1 MIFRVK
7 GADANLLRGPEMVT
21 MKPMR
26 RFFYLVVFCLSLPLG
41 GVAAAWAQSGLQPQH
56 VAVLYNENSAYS
68 RTCAEEYARLRGVP
82 AENCA
87 GLPCSPEKEEIA
99 RDEYERTIARPVAEL
114 AARRGWHLPTLRTG
128 AREIGVLLLMPDIPL
143 KIAESPRAPGKG
155 WEWTDAASVDSELAC
170 LGLRDVPVERAAPNP
185 YFQREE
191 TIVLSGLR
199 MTPVC
204 RIQAPGREAVGR
216 MIFDPSLVEKSGGL
230 WGRMVIDEGG
240 PYRQGDE
247 WLREVARRARRC
259 GFPVLHDAVRP
270 TLAPQYPLG
279 SDIAFYFGWYSHH
292 ADGPF
297 GVKGNFRFVRGAVA
311 VHLHSY
317 SAVTLRQAGRNWCG
331 PLLER
336 GAACTVGNVY
346 EPFLNLCTRVDIL
359 FDRLSKGYSWAEAA
373 WMATPALS
381 WQTVVLGDPLYRP
394 FAGRLAAQPPVT
406 EQNRYYQ
413 TWKAL
418 EMAWGL
424 RPAEMETKVEY
435 AARVSGKSLF
445 DEFYACRAK
454 EDGQWEKALE
464 YLSRA
469 RLRTFSPEA
478 ILRLR
483 LIEAEILMRTGKKA
497 EGAALT
503 DDLRKKYAAT
513 PWAEA
518 ARAWHARFAPP
529 PAPPAGSPAAG
540 KDKRERK

>member
-1 MIFRVK
+1 
-7 GADANLLRGPEMVT
+7 
-21 MKPMR
+21 MKAML
-26 RFFYLVVFCLSLPLG
+26 RFFLAL
-41 GVAAAWAQSGLQPQH
+41 AAWLLLPVWAGAEACARSELLPRH

-68 RTCAEEYARLRGVP
+68 RACAREYARLRGIP
-82 AENCA
+82 DGNCA
-87 GLPCSPEKEEIA
+87 GLPCSAEKEEIT
-99 RDEYERTIARPVAEL
+99 REEYERTIARPVEEL
-114 AARRGWHLPTLRTG
+114 AARRSWHLPTLTTG
-128 AREIGVLLLMPDIPL
+128 VNEIDVLLLMPDIPL
-143 KIAESPRAPGKG
+143 KIAESPRTPGKG

-170 LGLRDVPVERAAPNP
+170 LGLRGVPTERAVPNP
-185 YFQREE
+185 YFRREE

-216 MIFDPSLVEKSGGL
+216 MIFDPSLVEESGGL

-247 WLREVARRARRC
+247 WLREVAHRARRC
-259 GFPVLHDAVRP
+259 GIPVLHDAERP

-279 SDIAFYFGWYSHH
+279 SDIAFYFGWYAHH

-297 GVKGNFRFVRGAVA
+297 GVKGNFRFARGAVA

-317 SAVTLRQAGRNWCG
+317 SALTLRRAGQNWCG

-346 EPFLNLCTRVDIL
+346 EPFLGLCTRSDIL
-359 FDRLSKGYSWAEAA
+359 FDRLSRGYAWAEAA

-394 FAGRLAAQPPVT
+394 FAGRLAAAPPVT
-406 EQNRYYQ
+406 RQNRYYQ

-418 EMAWGL
+418 EMAWGH
-424 RPAEMETKVEY
+424 RPAEMEAKVDY

-445 DEFYACRAK
+445 EEFYACRAK
-454 EDGQWEKALE
+454 EDGQWEKALD

-478 ILRLR
+478 TLRLR

-497 EGAALT
+497 EGTALT
-503 DDLRKKYAAT
+503 DDLRKKYAAS

-518 ARAWHARFAPP
+518 ARAWHERFAPP
-529 PAPPAGSPAAG
+529 PPPAPPSGSPADG
-540 KDKRERK
+540 KGKRERK